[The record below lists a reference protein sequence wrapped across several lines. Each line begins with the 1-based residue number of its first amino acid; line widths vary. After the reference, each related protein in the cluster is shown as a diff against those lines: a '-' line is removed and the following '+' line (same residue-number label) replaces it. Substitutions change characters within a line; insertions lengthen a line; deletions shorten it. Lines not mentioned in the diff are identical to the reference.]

1 MSGEKEPPKKRKKV
15 EDKGDYEDKIEANK
29 KKRFDYLLK
38 QTELFSH
45 FIQTGNKEEEDE
57 QGTSTSKG
65 RRSKSKAGRHRLKEK
80 DEDKILLDHC
90 KAEKDVEIFDKSP
103 SYIQVGKM
111 RDYQVRGL
119 NWLISLYT
127 HGINGILADEMGL
140 GKTIQTIALLGY
152 LKHYKNISGPHLCVV
167 PLSTVDNWVAEF
179 NRWCPDFRVVVL
191 RGNIEERKQWIK
203 NVFKDG
209 KSWDVCITNYE
220 KCTIEKTALKK
231 VHWSYLVVDEAHK
244 IKNENT
250 LISVII
256 RSIKSTNRLLLT
268 GTPLQNNLH
277 ELWALLNFL
286 LPDVFNSSEDFDSWF
301 SSESCFGDGELVK
314 RLHDVLRPF
323 LLRRIKADVEKSL
336 LPKKETYIYVGL
348 SALQREWYTKIL
360 LKDINI
366 VNGCGENNKMRLLN
380 ILMQLRKC
388 TNHAYLFEGA
398 EPGPPFTTDLHL
410 VDSCGKMSVL
420 HKLLPKLQKEGHRVL
435 LFCQMTRMMDILED
449 YMFWQGYEFCRL
461 DGSTAHSER
470 TEAINEFNKK
480 DSTKFI
486 FLLSTRA
493 GGLGINLA
501 TADIVIF
508 YDSDWNPQSDL
519 QAMDRAHR
527 IGQTKQVQIFRF
539 ITENTV
545 EERIIERAEMKLR
558 LDRIV
563 IQQGRLQQDSKK
575 LDKKNMLS
583 MIQHGARHVCASKDS
598 EITDE
603 NIDQILSKGKTKTDE
618 VKSKLDKVS
627 DGNMKSFSME
637 EEPFT
642 CYKFEGQDYRKK
654 QLLLEPEVV
663 FQDKS
668 ERRAKRD
675 AVERSKMLSKVS
687 EKELFDTS
695 LSSFLKKRINGKWK
709 SACHFYQQFCIEEA
723 RKHDSQEL
731 YKMDHFSRAVIKK
744 WNYLTVEQRQVYIDL
759 MKEDEDNYEKG
770 KQLKNRYKEEI
781 VNTMGKIQTT
791 LDKLDKATQNIGYS
805 TVKILWPREPVR
817 SAIKLSEKR
826 LEEIVREQFDLN
838 RYKGYWR
845 SPFHFYLQ
853 QCVEEARVSRPEDLL
868 LSEFNVK
875 CVNQWYNLPLSER
888 KRFEGCAGK
897 DDERYYKQLSMMS
910 LFDSKLTE
918 LNTIQKRKRLESA
931 WNHFMKKMNFGP
943 TEEKVKFESYQS
955 VVSIIK
961 QLQYITALIN
971 EAENQMANKGKQLN
985 PKDEKTEMVSII
997 KKKCFQDQDVW
1008 TKFLSFVDHYIQG
1021 EFKYSGTFPSV
1032 TDKENHQPDTGFH
1045 PCRVC
1050 GDKSIGTFYGTV
1062 VCHSCNTFF
1071 VNAVQNR
1078 RQYTCNK
1085 QKMCDM
1091 NSLGILC
1098 VFCRFKKCLRVG
1110 MVVADVSIPGEKLE
1124 IFRYSTVN
1132 NNKKKEVKAASF
1144 PYQNSPVEISSDEDE
1159 LPLTSFTNKEDDL
1172 PLATFTSKED
1182 ELPLATFTN
1191 KEDMLP
1197 LATFVNK
1204 EDELQLATFVNRDI
1218 DVLPLVTDKDD
1229 DFPLATFSNKEDE
1242 IPLAMIAEKEDDLPL
1257 ATLTDKEDD
1266 LPLTTLSSKEDDL
1279 PLSTLTNKEDDL
1291 PLTTFVNKEDDL
1303 PLSTLSNKEVSFTD
1317 RDGYLPLAKY
1327 SNKTDDNGKVIAKI
1341 VKYSNVTNQTNL
1353 NLSKTVVDQ
1362 RLDKSTKSGQKR
1374 KLETS
1379 QKSETQNGMA
1389 VCTRVRASPIKK
1401 AKDDTCLF
1409 NSVEKTNKARQK
1421 QTNRNKSALSSPITI
1436 GDDNSRDSVVT
1447 INSNSDKSITL
1458 EILTDSESEESVSG
1472 EEGTSKFLK
1481 FDVEVVGIDSDEDL

>member
-1 MSGEKEPPKKRKKV
+1 MSGEEDPPKKRKKV

-29 KKRFDYLLK
+29 RKRFDYLLK

-45 FIQTGNKEEEDE
+45 FIQTGAKEEDE

-65 RRSKSKAGRHRLKEK
+65 RRSKGKVGRHRLKEK
-80 DEDKILLDHC
+80 DEDKILLDDC

-152 LKHYKNISGPHLCVV
+152 LKHYKNISGPHLIVV

-191 RGNIEERKQWIK
+191 RGNIDERKKWIK

-220 KCTIEKTALKK
+220 KCVIEKASLKR
-231 VHWSYLVVDEAHK
+231 VHWRYLVVDEAHK
-244 IKNENT
+244 IKNEKT
-250 LISVII
+250 LVSVII

-277 ELWALLNFL
+277 ELWSLLNFL
-286 LPDVFNSSEDFDSWF
+286 LPDVFNSSEDFDTWF
-301 SSESCFGDGELVK
+301 SSEGCLCDGELVK

-323 LLRRIKADVEKSL
+323 LLRRIKADVEKGL

-449 YMFWQGYEFCRL
+449 YVFWQGYEFCRL

-480 DSTKFI
+480 DSKKFI

-563 IQQGRLQQDSKK
+563 IQQGRLQHDSRK

-627 DGNMKSFSME
+627 DGNMKSFTMD

-642 CYKFEGQDYRKK
+642 LYKFEGEDYRKK

-675 AVERSKMLSKVS
+675 AVERSKMITYVS

-695 LSSFLKKRINGKWK
+695 LSSFIKKRVNGKWK
-709 SACHFYQQFCIEEA
+709 SACHYYQQYCIEEA
-723 RKHDSQEL
+723 RKQDSQEL
-731 YKMDHFSRAVIKK
+731 YKIEHFCRASVKK
-744 WNYLTVEQRQVYIDL
+744 WHKMSEEERQVYINL
-759 MKEDEDNYEKG
+759 MKKDEDNYEQGRK
-770 KQLKNRYKEEI
+770 LLNRYKKEI
-781 VNTMGKIQTT
+781 TDTMSQIQTT
-791 LDKLDKATQNIGYS
+791 LRKLHKATQEIGYS
-805 TVKILWPREPVR
+805 TVKILWPKEPER
-817 SAIKLSEKR
+817 SVKLSEKR
-826 LEEIVREQFDLN
+826 LEEIVWEQFDLN
-838 RYKGYWR
+838 K
-845 SPFHFYLQ
+845 
-853 QCVEEARVSRPEDLL
+853 
-868 LSEFNVK
+868 SEFNVK
-875 CVNQWYNLPLSER
+875 CVNQWYSLSLSER
-888 KRFEGCAGK
+888 KRFEGCAEK
-897 DDERYYKQLSMMS
+897 DDDIYQKQLSTKS
-910 LFDSKLTE
+910 LLDSKLTE
-918 LNTIQKRKRLESA
+918 LNKICKKKQLESA
-931 WNHFMKKMNFGP
+931 WNHFIKKMNLGP
-943 TEEKVKFESYQS
+943 KEEKVKFESLPR
-955 VVSIIK
+955 VAGIIN
-961 QLQYITALIN
+961 QLQVTTSLIN
-971 EAENQMANKGKQLN
+971 EAKNLMAKKPINGLDNKGKQHN
-985 PKDEKTEMVSII
+985 TNDGKEEMVSII
-997 KKKCFQDQDVW
+997 KKKCFKDQDVW

-1032 TDKENHQPDTGFH
+1032 TDKENHQPDTCPH
-1045 PCRVC
+1045 PCSVC
-1050 GDKSIGTFYGTV
+1050 GNKSIGAFFGTI
-1062 VCHSCNTFF
+1062 VCQSCNTFF
-1071 VNAVQNR
+1071 VNAVQDR
-1078 RQYTCNK
+1078 RQYICNK
-1085 QKMCDM
+1085 QKKC
-1091 NSLGILC
+1091 NINFFGNLC
-1098 VFCRFKKCLRVG
+1098 VFCRFKKCLQVG

-1132 NNKKKEVKAASF
+1132 NDKKKVEAAF
-1144 PYQNSPVEISSDEDE
+1144 PYQNTPVEISSDEDE
-1159 LPLTSFTNKEDDL
+1159 LPLTTFTNE
-1172 PLATFTSKED
+1172 ED

-1191 KEDMLP
+1191 KEDELP
-1197 LATFVNK
+1197 LATFANKDDELPLATFANKDDELPLATFANK
-1204 EDELQLATFVNRDI
+1204 EDELPLATFANKEDELPLATFANKDDELPLATFANKEVELPLANNANKEDQLPLATFANK
-1218 DVLPLVTDKDD
+1218 DNECMYVLPLVT
-1229 DFPLATFSNKEDE
+1229 NKV
-1242 IPLAMIAEKEDDLPL
+1242 
-1257 ATLTDKEDD
+1257 DD
-1266 LPLTTLSSKEDDL
+1266 LPLTTCTNKEDELTLATFAEKEDDI
-1279 PLSTLTNKEDDL
+1279 PLSTLADKEDDF
-1291 PLTTFVNKEDDL
+1291 PLVYL
-1303 PLSTLSNKEVSFTD
+1303 TD
-1317 RDGYLPLAKY
+1317 RDDCLPLAKY
-1327 SNKTDDNGKVIAKI
+1327 SNKKDDNGKIKAKI
-1341 VKYSNVTNQTNL
+1341 VKYSNVTNKTDFNL
-1353 NLSKTVVDQ
+1353 HKTVVDQ
-1362 RLDKSTKSGQKR
+1362 RLEKSRNSGQKR

-1379 QKSETQNGMA
+1379 QKSKTQNGIA
-1389 VCTRVRASPIKK
+1389 LCTKVKAIPFKK
-1401 AKDDTCLF
+1401 AKGTTCPY
-1409 NSVEKTNKARQK
+1409 NSVEKINKSGQK
-1421 QTNRNKSALSSPITI
+1421 QTNRNKSALNSPITI
-1436 GDDNSRDSVVT
+1436 GDDSSRDSIVT

-1458 EILTDSESEESVSG
+1458 EILTDSESEESLSD
-1472 EEGTSKFLK
+1472 EPNSSKFLK
-1481 FDVEVVGIDSDEDL
+1481 FDVEVVGIESDEDL

>member
-65 RRSKSKAGRHRLKEK
+65 RRSKGKAGRHWLKEK

-127 HGINGILADEMGL
+127 HGINGILADEM
-140 GKTIQTIALLGY
+140 
-152 LKHYKNISGPHLCVV
+152 
-167 PLSTVDNWVAEF
+167 
-179 NRWCPDFRVVVL
+179 
-191 RGNIEERKQWIK
+191 KQWIK

-563 IQQGRLQQDSKK
+563 IQQGSLFIPIIFYRRLQQDSRK

-675 AVERSKMLSKVS
+675 AVERSKM
-687 EKELFDTS
+687 
-695 LSSFLKKRINGKWK
+695 INGKWK
-709 SACHFYQQFCIEEA
+709 SACHYYQQFCIEEA
-723 RKHDSQEL
+723 RKQDSQEL

-744 WNYLTVEQRQVYIDL
+744 WNYLTVEGKQVYIDL
-759 MKEDEDNYEKG
+759 MKEDEDNYEKA

-791 LDKLDKATQNIGYS
+791 LDKLDKATQKIGYS
-805 TVKILWPREPVR
+805 TVKILWPSEPVR
-817 SAIKLSEKR
+817 SAVKLSEKR

-931 WNHFMKKMNFGP
+931 WNHFIKKMNFGP

-955 VVSIIK
+955 VVSVIK
-961 QLQYITALIN
+961 QLQYITALIH

-985 PKDEKTEMVSII
+985 SKDEKTEMVSII

-1032 TDKENHQPDTGFH
+1032 TDKENHQPDTGSH

-1050 GDKSIGTFYGTV
+1050 GDKSIGAFYGTV

-1078 RQYTCNK
+1078 RQYTCYK

-1091 NSLGILC
+1091 NSLGNLC

-1132 NNKKKEVKAASF
+1132 NSKKKVEAASF

-1159 LPLTSFTNKEDDL
+1159 LPLTSYTNKEDD
-1172 PLATFTSKED
+1172 
-1182 ELPLATFTN
+1182 LPLATFTN

-1197 LATFVNK
+1197 LATLTNK
-1204 EDELQLATFVNRDI
+1204 EDELPLASFTNKEDMLPLATFVNRDI

-1229 DFPLATFSNKEDE
+1229 LPLATFTNKEDK
-1242 IPLAMIAEKEDDLPL
+1242 IPLAMIAEKEDDIPVAALTDKEDDLPLTTSVNKEDDLPL

-1266 LPLTTLSSKEDDL
+1266 LPLSTLTDKEDDL
-1279 PLSTLTNKEDDL
+1279 PL
-1291 PLTTFVNKEDDL
+1291 VN
-1303 PLSTLSNKEVSFTD
+1303 FTD
-1317 RDGYLPLAKY
+1317 RDDYLPLAKY
-1327 SNKTDDNGKVIAKI
+1327 SNKSDDNGKVIAKI
-1341 VKYSNVTNQTNL
+1341 VKYSNVTNKTDL
-1353 NLSKTVVDQ
+1353 NLPTTAVDQ
-1362 RLDKSTKSGQKR
+1362 RFGKSPKSGQKR

-1379 QKSETQNGMA
+1379 EKSETQNGIA
-1389 VCTRVRASPIKK
+1389 VCTAVKATPTKK
-1401 AKDDTCLF
+1401 TKDNTCPYK
-1409 NSVEKTNKARQK
+1409 SVEKTNKLAQK
-1421 QTNRNKSALSSPITI
+1421 QSNCNKSALSSPITI

-1458 EILTDSESEESVSG
+1458 EILTDSESEESSRDEPG
-1472 EEGTSKFLK
+1472 SSKFLK